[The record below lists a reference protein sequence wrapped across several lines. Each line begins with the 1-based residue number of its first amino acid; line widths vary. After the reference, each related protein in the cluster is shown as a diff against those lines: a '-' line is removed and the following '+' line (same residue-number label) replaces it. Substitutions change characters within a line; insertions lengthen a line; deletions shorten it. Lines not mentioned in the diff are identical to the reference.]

1 MGMKQHWMKC
11 YVCFSNRALSAVKE
25 ISFVGIGVLYGT
37 CIILIRK
44 VAYTQMKKL
53 SFIVPLYNSAKW
65 LEKCLYSVLNQDIP
79 ESEMEIICVNDGSPD
94 NSVELAREIGK
105 KHPCIIV
112 LDQENQGP
120 SGARNNGMRHA
131 TGKYLCFVDPD
142 DFVES
147 NVYGKLVKQ
156 MEDENL
162 DVLRFNYQIVDE
174 DYKPVEKREFEK
186 RFDYSPKL
194 MSGAEFIAT
203 RLDIACNIW
212 RYMYRREIITENGI
226 WCFTGDYYD
235 DTPWLPLVLLKAER
249 MNICDT
255 KAYNYLERADS
266 LVKTK
271 QSNMI
276 IRKSDG
282 VILLLKYLE
291 DERRSIVDSQLS
303 VDDRW
308 RESVIEWYKMVEAHA
323 IVSLLTNIGA
333 HLFATRH
340 DYVRKLQE
348 LQVLPL
354 STRSITH
361 QMHRKVRI
369 ANINPMLLVWMVHLR
384 NWR

>member
-1 MGMKQHWMKC
+1 
-11 YVCFSNRALSAVKE
+11 
-25 ISFVGIGVLYGT
+25 
-37 CIILIRK
+37 
-44 VAYTQMKKL
+44 MKKL

-79 ESEMEIICVNDGSPD
+79 EEEMEIICVNDGSPD
-94 NSVELAREIGK
+94 NSAEIAREIGK

-142 DFVES
+142 DYVEP

-156 MEDENL
+156 MEDEKL
-162 DVLRFNYQIVDE
+162 DMLRFNYQIVDE
-174 DYKPVEKREFEK
+174 EYKPVEKREFEK

-194 MSGAEFIAT
+194 MSGAEYLAT

-235 DTPWLPLVLLKAER
+235 DTPWLPLVLLHAER

-255 KAYNYLERADS
+255 VVYDYLERADS

-271 QSNMI
+271 NPKMMK
-276 IRKSDG
+276 RRTDG
-282 VILLLKYLE
+282 FLLLLKYLE
-291 DERRSIVDSQLS
+291 DERKSIVDGRLLIDEKWKEG
-303 VDDRW
+303 VIRW
-308 RESVIEWYKMVEAHA
+308 YKIVEEHSVITMLTEIGVYHWKEREDYLGQLNQMNLFPLLVTKNARLKYK
-323 IVSLLTNIGA
+323 IIL
-333 HLFATRH
+333 
-340 DYVRKLQE
+340 
-348 LQVLPL
+348 
-354 STRSITH
+354 
-361 QMHRKVRI
+361 
-369 ANINPMLLVWMVHLR
+369 ANISPRLLVWMVHYR
-384 NWR
+384 NK